1 MFPFQR
7 VVRTQGAAAVLWGLI
22 LVVWPGALF
31 SLLGTTTDDAGLL
44 MGRFA
49 GGMLFALGVTL
60 FAIRDTAD
68 PAVRRTVAIANGV
81 TDLVMAVVLLLA
93 AVFGITS
100 GFMAWMIVF
109 FFALNTVSWLATT
122 RET

>member
-1 MFPFQR
+1 MSSSLTWLDTSAHDR
-7 VVRTQGAAAVLWGLI
+7 RR
-22 LVVWPGALF
+22 AL
-31 SLLGTTTDDAGLL
+31 DVID
-44 MGRFA
+44 
-49 GGMLFALGVTL
+49 L